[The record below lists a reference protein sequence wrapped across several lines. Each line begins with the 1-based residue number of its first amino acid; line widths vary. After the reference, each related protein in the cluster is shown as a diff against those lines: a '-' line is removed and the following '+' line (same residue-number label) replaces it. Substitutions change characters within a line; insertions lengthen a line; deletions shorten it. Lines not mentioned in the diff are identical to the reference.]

1 MTKSANSN
9 RIGIKQRACTREDEN
24 PDAPSEFDTHA
35 PLAATKHEIRKAEK
49 KIGHRQSES

>member
-24 PDAPSEFDTHA
+24 PDAPSEFETHA

-49 KIGHRQSES
+49 KIGQRQSES